1 MLFKVDLYTFTDF
14 DKLNTYLVN
23 KFNIPAFQHRIIHRL
38 SVFSFK
44 MLNFVSAPKNLKEV
58 FLKSLEEKSLTEK
71 SVSVDLVG
79 AQIEPVFIPENT
91 RTLRNGKTFL
101 SKPEI
106 VTKYYL
112 KTFDHF
118 SKSFLNCFK
127 LDIFEE
133 RLGKFNTWLN
143 NNMTYVFRSF
153 TENFSNFNLAL
164 NNLYMYK
171 SDKKT

>member
-1 MLFKVDLYTFTDF
+1 MHSHTSADTFTDF

-118 SKSFLNCFK
+118 SKSFLNW
-127 LDIFEE
+127 IFLKKDLAILT
-133 RLGKFNTWLN
+133 LG
-143 NNMTYVFRSF
+143 
-153 TENFSNFNLAL
+153 
-164 NNLYMYK
+164 
-171 SDKKT
+171 

>member
-1 MLFKVDLYTFTDF
+1 
-14 DKLNTYLVN
+14 
-23 KFNIPAFQHRIIHRL
+23 
-38 SVFSFK
+38 
-44 MLNFVSAPKNLKEV
+44 MLNFVSAPKNLKQV

-106 VTKYYL
+106 VTKYNL
-112 KTFDHF
+112 KTSDHF
-118 SKSFLNCFK
+118 SKSFYNCFK

-133 RLGKFNTWLN
+133 RHGNFNTWLN
-143 NNMTYVFRSF
+143 YNMTYVFRSF
-153 TENFSNFNLAL
+153 TEFFSNFNLAL

>member
-1 MLFKVDLYTFTDF
+1 
-14 DKLNTYLVN
+14 
-23 KFNIPAFQHRIIHRL
+23 
-38 SVFSFK
+38 

-58 FLKSLEEKSLTEK
+58 FFRRKKKKFRRKKFNQKVNLSRFSKCSNRTCL
-71 SVSVDLVG
+71 
-79 AQIEPVFIPENT
+79 PENT

-133 RLGKFNTWLN
+133 KL
-143 NNMTYVFRSF
+143 V
-153 TENFSNFNLAL
+153 NFNIWQDFFTMRVIKGL
-164 NNLYMYK
+164 
-171 SDKKT
+171 

>member
-1 MLFKVDLYTFTDF
+1 MVCQSWGMARGPCPTS
-14 DKLNTYLVN
+14 
-23 KFNIPAFQHRIIHRL
+23 PAR
-38 SVFSFK
+38 
-44 MLNFVSAPKNLKEV
+44 PKEV
-58 FLKSLEEKSLTEK
+58 FLKSLEEKSLNEK

-79 AQIEPVFIPENT
+79 AQIEPVFISENT
-91 RTLRNGKTFL
+91 RTLRNGKIFL

-133 RLGKFNTWLN
+133 RLKNFNTWFN

-153 TENFSNFNLAL
+153 TENFSNFNQAL

>member
-1 MLFKVDLYTFTDF
+1 MIQIIFNQEIKSFDF
-14 DKLNTYLVN
+14 LNM
-23 KFNIPAFQHRIIHRL
+23 F
-38 SVFSFK
+38 
-44 MLNFVSAPKNLKEV
+44 
-58 FLKSLEEKSLTEK
+58 FLKSLTEK

-133 RLGKFNTWLN
+133 RLDKFNTWLN

-153 TENFSNFNLAL
+153 TENFSNFDLAL